1 MPKSTKIKHF
11 QLSSNKLKHQI
22 LFGKFL
28 YSFLLYRINV
38 SRYYCFCCHMNSIYQ
53 SIYLYEYIQ
62 ICKVVNKPFFYCV
75 FCHFS
80 VGLLLLRFQTLFLCL
95 FLFCCC
101 LDFFIIS
108 LLQFFFDTFSNKI
121 PMYILLQACLFVRMS

>member
-80 VGLLLLRFQTLFLCL
+80 VGLLLLRFRH
-95 FLFCCC
+95 
-101 LDFFIIS
+101 
-108 LLQFFFDTFSNKI
+108 FFFVCFCFAAALIFLLYLYSFSLIHFQIKFQYTFFCRPVYS
-121 PMYILLQACLFVRMS
+121 FV